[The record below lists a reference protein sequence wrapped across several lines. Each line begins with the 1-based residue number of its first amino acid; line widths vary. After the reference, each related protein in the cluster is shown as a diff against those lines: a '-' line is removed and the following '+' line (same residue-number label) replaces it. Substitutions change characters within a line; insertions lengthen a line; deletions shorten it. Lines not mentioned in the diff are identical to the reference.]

1 MRDRRYRREIVRIG
15 IDASNI
21 GTGGGGTHL
30 VQFLSA
36 AEPGKFGVSQVLVW
50 GARSTLAKLPR
61 RDWLK
66 LSQQGDLEGSLLARL
81 FWQKYRLHELAK
93 ESCDLLFVPGGSYPG
108 NFRPYVTMFQNML
121 PFDSVEAARY
131 GTSWMRLRLMIL
143 RSIQMSTF
151 TSANGVIFLSE
162 QARERLMQTAVKL
175 RGRNTVIPHGVEPR
189 FMMPPRPQKALA
201 YYSMFRPFRLLYVS
215 IVDVYKHQWK
225 VAEAVARLRRRG
237 YPVQMDLVGSSYAP
251 ALRRLNRTLQRVDR
265 GSAFIRYRGSYPHS
279 DLGEIY
285 HDSDAFVFASSCE
298 NMPNI
303 LLEAMASA
311 LPIASSNRDP
321 MPSVLGNAAF
331 YFNPESVSETENAIE
346 TMLMDVDG
354 RQRSAQQAYDAAQ
367 KYSWRTCTDQIFQ
380 FLVEVGRNCN

>member
-1 MRDRRYRREIVRIG
+1 
-15 IDASNI
+15 
-21 GTGGGGTHL
+21 
-30 VQFLSA
+30 
-36 AEPGKFGVSQVLVW
+36 
-50 GARSTLAKLPR
+50 
-61 RDWLK
+61 
-66 LSQQGDLEGSLLARL
+66 
-81 FWQKYRLHELAK
+81 
-93 ESCDLLFVPGGSYPG
+93 
-108 NFRPYVTMFQNML
+108 MFQNML